1 MKKVFKN
8 YINKIENTRV
18 YEVANVS
25 PLSKADY
32 LSKEMGNAIYLKR
45 EDLQPTHSFKIRGAY
60 NKIAHL
66 CESKKISEVATASA
80 GNHAQGVAYS
90 AKELGIKATIF
101 MPKTTP
107 LIKVNAVK
115 ELKAKVVLVGNNFDD
130 ALKESRVFCKK
141 NKVNFIHPFDD
152 PLVIAG
158 QGTVGMEISEQF
170 PENLYAVFVAVGGG
184 GLIAG
189 IGAYLKKSH
198 PNVKIIGVEAA
209 DSAGLQASII
219 AG

>member
-66 CESKKISEVATASA
+66 SESKKISEVATASA

-101 MPKTTP
+101 M
-107 LIKVNAVK
+107 A
-115 ELKAKVVLVGNNFDD
+115 
-130 ALKESRVFCKK
+130 
-141 NKVNFIHPFDD
+141 
-152 PLVIAG
+152 
-158 QGTVGMEISEQF
+158 
-170 PENLYAVFVAVGGG
+170 
-184 GLIAG
+184 
-189 IGAYLKKSH
+189 
-198 PNVKIIGVEAA
+198 
-209 DSAGLQASII
+209 
-219 AG
+219 

>member
-141 NKVNFIHPFDD
+141 IR
-152 PLVIAG
+152 
-158 QGTVGMEISEQF
+158 
-170 PENLYAVFVAVGGG
+170 
-184 GLIAG
+184 
-189 IGAYLKKSH
+189 
-198 PNVKIIGVEAA
+198 
-209 DSAGLQASII
+209 
-219 AG
+219 

>member
-107 LIKVNAVK
+107 LIKVC
-115 ELKAKVVLVGNNFDD
+115 L
-130 ALKESRVFCKK
+130 
-141 NKVNFIHPFDD
+141 
-152 PLVIAG
+152 
-158 QGTVGMEISEQF
+158 
-170 PENLYAVFVAVGGG
+170 LYTSPSPRDRG
-184 GLIAG
+184 
-189 IGAYLKKSH
+189 
-198 PNVKIIGVEAA
+198 
-209 DSAGLQASII
+209 
-219 AG
+219 

>member
-1 MKKVFKN
+1 MKKVIKN
-8 YINKIENTRV
+8 YIERIENSKV

-25 PLSKADY
+25 PLSKADK
-32 LSKEMGNAIYLKR
+32 LSKELVNSIYLKR

-66 CESKKISEVATASA
+66 YQSKKIIEVATASA

-107 LIKVNAVK
+107 LIKVNAVRD
-115 ELKAKVVLVGNNFDD
+115 LKAKVVLVGNNFDD
-130 ALKESRVFCKK
+130 ALKESKTFCKK

-158 QGTVGMEISEQF
+158 QGTVGMEI
-170 PENLYAVFVAVGGG
+170 
-184 GLIAG
+184 
-189 IGAYLKKSH
+189 
-198 PNVKIIGVEAA
+198 
-209 DSAGLQASII
+209 
-219 AG
+219 